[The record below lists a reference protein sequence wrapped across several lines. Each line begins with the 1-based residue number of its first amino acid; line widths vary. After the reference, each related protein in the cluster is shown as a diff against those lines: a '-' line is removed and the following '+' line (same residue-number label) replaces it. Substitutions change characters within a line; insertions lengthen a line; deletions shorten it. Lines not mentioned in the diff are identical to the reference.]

1 MIWNY
6 YRETSRHESRL
17 GQNMRKK
24 AAETFQLN
32 AFYFLFSC
40 LLNSSLEFF
49 TAKVLKLGVVSE
61 KCCTENQMSD
71 DKD

>member
-1 MIWNY
+1 M
-6 YRETSRHESRL
+6 SRL

-24 AAETFQLN
+24 EAETFQLN

-49 TAKVLKLGVVSE
+49 TAKVLKLGVSE